1 MHEIWLANFDEF
13 IVVLKYNKERL
24 ESQILTNYWPLVKF
38 VDFTQP
44 NFCAILYV
52 CMCVYVPRP

>member
-13 IVVLKYNKERL
+13 IVVLKYHKERL

-38 VDFTQP
+38 VDFPQP

-52 CMCVYVPRP
+52 CMCV